1 MDKPEHGEDIN
12 ALPKR
17 LKLVVSLDT
26 QPPPAVLQLFD
37 ILHDVSL
44 LSKSRMIL
52 NYIPQNDNGVVKTH
66 TKKFDKNQCTVK

>member
-37 ILHDVSL
+37 ILHDVSQ
-44 LSKSRMIL
+44 LSKSGMTL
-52 NYIPQNDNGVVKTH
+52 NYILRNGAVKKH
-66 TKKFDKNQCTVK
+66 TVEINKLDQ

>member
-1 MDKPEHGEDIN
+1 MYKPEHGEDIN

-44 LSKSRMIL
+44 LSKSAMIL
-52 NYIPQNDNGVVKTH
+52 NYISQNGVVKKTY
-66 TKKFDKNQCTVK
+66 QELS

>member
-44 LSKSRMIL
+44 LSKSEMT
-52 NYIPQNDNGVVKTH
+52 QNLHIAKWSSEKTYRR
-66 TKKFDKNQCTVK
+66 N